1 MMKKLF
7 LVDAY
12 ALIFKYYYAFLGR
25 PMRNRAGM
33 NTSVV
38 FGFVK
43 FLRDIQKREHPDLLG
58 VAFDPKGGSFRRDIF
73 PAYKA
78 NRSETPEDIL
88 LSVPFVKRIL
98 EAMCIP
104 ILEVEGYEADDVIG
118 TLSQKG
124 VEAGYDVYMV
134 TPDKDYGQLVR
145 DNCRIYKQRG
155 AEGSIEIVGREAIRE
170 KYGIDDP
177 QLVRDILALWGDA
190 SDNIPGVPGIGE
202 KSACKLV
209 QEWGTVENILDNV
222 SKIKGKQGEKIA
234 GWADNLRLAKRL
246 TTICLDVPIPF
257 REEDLTVCDPH
268 IDQLRAIFAEL
279 DFKAFLNDLTNL
291 APAEAL
297 PEGPR
302 QEAQTQLAEMARA
315 KSAAA
320 RKAALAGQGDL
331 FGDPIAAMPAPQEV
345 PVAELQA
352 EAEAMQM
359 ATAQTTPHE
368 YTLVETPAQ
377 LGEVVAAVGKYPEFC
392 FDTETT
398 GFDIF
403 NDRIVG
409 LSLAVEPHKAWYIP
423 FKEENAEEYAQIVRP
438 LFEDGSI
445 AKIGQNIKFDL
456 MVLSRLGITIRGRM
470 YDTMILHYLLDPE
483 SRHNMNALS
492 ERYLNY
498 KPIEIETLIG
508 KGSKQLTM
516 DLVNVER
523 VKEYAAEDADVTLQ
537 LKQVLYPMVE
547 KIGLQHLYFEIEEP
561 MIAVLAD
568 IEMAGVRIDSEALA
582 VYAVEL
588 NRKMAELEATIR
600 AEAGEANLNINSARQ
615 LGEVLFGKMRIAEKP
630 KMTKTKQFCTDEE
643 YLQSF
648 ARKHRIVDLILEYRG
663 VKKLLSTYV
672 EALPQL
678 VNRSTGRIH
687 TSFNQAVTA
696 TGRLSSTNPNLQ
708 NIPVREEMGRLI
720 RKAFIPSDGEHL
732 LLSAD
737 YSQVELRL
745 MAHLSGDESLIAAF
759 EHGEDIHAATASKL
773 FGKTLDAVTPEE
785 RRRAK
790 TANFGIIYGI
800 SAFGL
805 SQRLEIPRKE
815 AKEIIDGY
823 FASYPKVKE
832 YMDRVVEK
840 AKEEGFVSTIFGRRR
855 YLNDITS
862 HNAVARGL
870 AERNAVNAPIQG
882 SAADIMKIAMI
893 NVHRRFAAEG
903 IRSKVILQV
912 HDELVVDML
921 RSEQERVRAIV
932 TECMESAAK
941 LKVRLIADAGVGEN
955 WLEAH

>member
-1 MMKKLF
+1 MKKLF

-25 PMRNRAGM
+25 PMRNREGM

-43 FLRDIQKREHPDLLG
+43 FLRDIQKRERPDLLG

-73 PAYKA
+73 PEYKA

-88 LSVPFVKRIL
+88 LSIPYVKRVL
-98 EAMCIP
+98 DAMCIP
-104 ILEVEGYEADDVIG
+104 ILEVAGYEADDVIG

-155 AEGSIEIVGREAIRE
+155 AEGSIEIVDREAIRE

-202 KSACKLV
+202 KIACKLV
-209 QEWGTVENILDNV
+209 REWGTVENILDNI

-268 IDQLRAIFAEL
+268 IDQLRGIFAEL
-279 DFKAFLNDLTNL
+279 DFKAFMNDLTNL
-291 APAEAL
+291 APAEPL

-320 RKAALAGQGDL
+320 KKAALAGQGNL
-331 FGDPIAAMPAPQEV
+331 FGDPVVPLPAAQEV

-352 EAEAMQM
+352 EAEAMQFR
-359 ATAQTTPHE
+359 TAQTTPHE
-368 YTLVETPAQ
+368 YTLVESAAQ
-377 LGEVVAAVGKYPEFC
+377 LREVVAAVGRYPEFC

-409 LSLAVEPHKAWYIP
+409 LSLAVEPFKAWYVP
-423 FKEENAEEYAQIVRP
+423 FLEKDTPEYAEIVRP
-438 LFEDGSI
+438 LFEDEKI

-456 MVLSRLGITIRGRM
+456 MVLRRLGITIRGRM

-483 SRHNMNALS
+483 SRHNMNALA
-492 ERYLNY
+492 EKYLNY

-537 LKQVLYPMVE
+537 LKQALYPMIE
-547 KIGLQHLYFEIEEP
+547 QIGLQHLYFEIEEP

-588 NRKMAELEATIR
+588 NRKLAELEAAIR
-600 AEAGEANLNINSARQ
+600 TEAGEPKLNINSARQ

-630 KMTKTKQFCTDEE
+630 KMTKTKQFCTDED

-708 NIPVREEMGRLI
+708 NIPVRDDMGRRI
-720 RKAFIPSDGEHL
+720 RKAFIPSDDDHL

-759 EHGEDIHAATASKL
+759 EHGEDIHVATAAKL
-773 FGKTLDAVTPEE
+773 FNKTLDEVTSEE

-823 FASYPKVKE
+823 FASYPGVKK
-832 YMDRVVEK
+832 YMDNVVEK

-855 YLNDITS
+855 YLNDIAS
-862 HNAVARGL
+862 HNAIARGL

-903 IRSKVILQV
+903 IRSRVILQV

-921 RSEQERVRAIV
+921 RSEQERVTAIV
-932 TECMESAAK
+932 TECMESAAQ
-941 LKVRLIADAGVGEN
+941 LKVRLIADAGVGGN

>member
-1 MMKKLF
+1 MKKLF

-25 PMRNRAGM
+25 PMRNREGM

-43 FLRDIQKREHPDLLG
+43 FLRDIQKRERPDLLG

-73 PAYKA
+73 PEYKA

-88 LSVPFVKRIL
+88 LSIPYVKRVL
-98 EAMCIP
+98 DAMCIP
-104 ILEVEGYEADDVIG
+104 ILEVAGYEADDVIG

-155 AEGSIEIVGREAIRE
+155 AEGSIEIVDREAIRE

-202 KSACKLV
+202 KIACKLV
-209 QEWGTVENILDNV
+209 REWGTVENILDNV

-268 IDQLRAIFAEL
+268 IDQLRGIFAEL
-279 DFKAFLNDLTNL
+279 DFKAFMNDLTNL
-291 APAEAL
+291 APAEPL
-297 PEGPR
+297 PESPR

-320 RKAALAGQGDL
+320 KKAALAGQGNL
-331 FGDPIAAMPAPQEV
+331 FGDPVVPLPAAQEV

-352 EAEAMQM
+352 EAEAMQFR
-359 ATAQTTPHE
+359 TAQTTPHE
-368 YTLVETPAQ
+368 YTLVETAAQ
-377 LGEVVAAVGKYPEFC
+377 LREVVAAVGRYPEFC

-409 LSLAVEPHKAWYIP
+409 LSLAVEPFKAWYVP
-423 FKEENAEEYAQIVRP
+423 FLEKDTPEYAEIVRP
-438 LFEDGSI
+438 LFEDEKI

-456 MVLSRLGITIRGRM
+456 MVLRRLGITIRGRM

-483 SRHNMNALS
+483 SRHNMNALA
-492 ERYLNY
+492 EKYLNY

-537 LKQVLYPMVE
+537 LKQALYPMIE
-547 KIGLQHLYFEIEEP
+547 QIGLQHLYFEIEEP

-588 NRKMAELEATIR
+588 NRKLAELEAAIR
-600 AEAGEANLNINSARQ
+600 TEAGEPNLNINSARQ

-630 KMTKTKQFCTDEE
+630 KMTKTKQFCTDED
-643 YLQSF
+643 YLQLF

-708 NIPVREEMGRLI
+708 NIPVRDDMGRRI
-720 RKAFIPSDGEHL
+720 RKAFIPSDDDHL

-759 EHGEDIHAATASKL
+759 EHGEDIHAATAAKL
-773 FGKTLDAVTPEE
+773 FNKTLDEVTSEE

-823 FASYPKVKE
+823 FASYPGVKK
-832 YMDRVVEK
+832 YMDNVVEK

-855 YLNDITS
+855 YLNDIAS
-862 HNAVARGL
+862 HNAIARGL

-903 IRSKVILQV
+903 IRSRVILQV

-921 RSEQERVRAIV
+921 RSEQERVTAIV
-932 TECMESAAK
+932 TECMESAAQ
-941 LKVRLIADAGVGEN
+941 LKVRLIADAGVGGN

>member
-1 MMKKLF
+1 MKKLF

-25 PMRNRAGM
+25 PMRNREGM

-43 FLRDIQKREHPDLLG
+43 FLRDIQKRERPDLLG

-73 PAYKA
+73 PEYKA

-88 LSVPFVKRIL
+88 LSIPYVKRVL
-98 EAMCIP
+98 DAMCIP
-104 ILEVEGYEADDVIG
+104 ILEVAGYEADDVIG

-155 AEGSIEIVGREAIRE
+155 AEGSIEIVDREAIRE

-202 KSACKLV
+202 KIACKLV
-209 QEWGTVENILDNV
+209 REWGTVENILDNV

-268 IDQLRAIFAEL
+268 IDQLRGIFAEL
-279 DFKAFLNDLTNL
+279 DFKAFMNDLTNL
-291 APAEAL
+291 APAEPL

-320 RKAALAGQGDL
+320 KKAALAGQGNL
-331 FGDPIAAMPAPQEV
+331 FGDPVVPLPAAQEV

-352 EAEAMQM
+352 EAEAMQFR
-359 ATAQTTPHE
+359 TAQTTPHE
-368 YTLVETPAQ
+368 YTLVETAAQ
-377 LGEVVAAVGKYPEFC
+377 LREVVAAVGKYAEFC

-409 LSLAVEPHKAWYIP
+409 LSFAVEPFKAWYVP
-423 FKEENAEEYAQIVRP
+423 FLEKDTPEYAEIVRP
-438 LFEDGSI
+438 LFEDEKI

-456 MVLSRLGITIRGRM
+456 MVLRRLGITIRGRM

-483 SRHNMNALS
+483 SRHNMNALA
-492 ERYLNY
+492 EKYLNY

-537 LKQVLYPMVE
+537 LKQALYPMIE
-547 KIGLQHLYFEIEEP
+547 QIGLQHLYFEIEEP

-588 NRKMAELEATIR
+588 NRKLAELEAAIR
-600 AEAGEANLNINSARQ
+600 TEAGEPKLNINSARQ

-630 KMTKTKQFCTDEE
+630 KMTKTKQFCTDED

-708 NIPVREEMGRLI
+708 NIPVRDDMGRRI
-720 RKAFIPSDGEHL
+720 RKAFIPSDDDHL

-759 EHGEDIHAATASKL
+759 EHGEDIHVATAAKL
-773 FGKTLDAVTPEE
+773 FNKTLDEVTSEE

-823 FASYPKVKE
+823 FASYPGVKK
-832 YMDRVVEK
+832 YMDNVVEK

-855 YLNDITS
+855 YLNDIAS
-862 HNAVARGL
+862 HNAIARGL

-893 NVHRRFAAEG
+893 NIHRRFAAEG
-903 IRSKVILQV
+903 IRSRVILQV

-921 RSEQERVRAIV
+921 RSEQERVTAIV
-932 TECMESAAK
+932 TECMESAAQ
-941 LKVRLIADAGVGEN
+941 LKVRLIADAGVGGN

>member
-1 MMKKLF
+1 MKLMVLDGNS
-7 LVDAY
+7 LV
-12 ALIFKYYYAFLGR
+12 
-25 PMRNRAGM
+25 NRAFFGIKLLTTKDGRYTNAIYGFQNILLNLLAAHKPDAVAIAWDERAPTFRHTAYDGYKATRHGM
-33 NTSVV
+33 PEELAQQMPVLKELLTDL
-38 FGFVK
+38 GFV
-43 FLRDIQKREHPDLLG
+43 Q
-58 VAFDPKGGSFRRDIF
+58 VS
-73 PAYKA
+73 KA
-78 NRSETPEDIL
+78 
-88 LSVPFVKRIL
+88 
-98 EAMCIP
+98 
-104 ILEVEGYEADDVIG
+104 GWEADDILG
-118 TLSQKG
+118 TLAAAC
-124 VEAGYDVYMV
+124 EAAGGTTLLATGDR
-134 TPDKDYGQLVR
+134 DSLQLV
-145 DNCRIYKQRG
+145 DDATTVLLATNKETIPMDP
-155 AEGSIEIVGREAIRE
+155 AAIRE

-190 SDNIPGVPGIGE
+190 ADNIPGGPGIGE
-202 KSACKLV
+202 KIACKLV
-209 QEWGTVENILDNV
+209 REWGTVENILDNV

-268 IDQLRAIFAEL
+268 IDQLRGIFAEL
-279 DFKAFLNDLTNL
+279 DFKAFMNDLTNL
-291 APAEAL
+291 APAEPL

-320 RKAALAGQGDL
+320 KKAALAGQGNL
-331 FGDPIAAMPAPQEV
+331 FGDPVVPLPAAQEV

-352 EAEAMQM
+352 EAEAMQFR
-359 ATAQTTPHE
+359 TAQTTPHE
-368 YTLVETPAQ
+368 YTLVESAAQ
-377 LGEVVAAVGKYPEFC
+377 LREVVAAVGRYPEFC

-409 LSLAVEPHKAWYIP
+409 LSLAVEPFKAWYVP
-423 FKEENAEEYAQIVRP
+423 FLEKDTPEYAEIVRP
-438 LFEDGSI
+438 LFEDEKI

-456 MVLSRLGITIRGRM
+456 MVLRRLGITIRGRM

-483 SRHNMNALS
+483 SRHNMNALA
-492 ERYLNY
+492 EKYLNY

-537 LKQVLYPMVE
+537 LKQALYPMIE
-547 KIGLQHLYFEIEEP
+547 QIGLQHLYFEIEEP
-561 MIAVLAD
+561 MLAVLAD

-588 NRKMAELEATIR
+588 NRKLAELEAAIR
-600 AEAGEANLNINSARQ
+600 TEAGEPNLNINSARQ

-630 KMTKTKQFCTDEE
+630 KMTKTKQFCTDED
-643 YLQSF
+643 YLQTF

-672 EALPQL
+672 AALPQL

-708 NIPVREEMGRLI
+708 NIPVRDDMGRRI
-720 RKAFIPSDGEHL
+720 RKAFIPSDDDHL

-759 EHGEDIHAATASKL
+759 EHGEDIHAATAAKL
-773 FGKTLDAVTPEE
+773 FNKTLDEVTSEE
-785 RRRAK
+785 RRRAT

-815 AKEIIDGY
+815 AKDIIDGY
-823 FASYPKVKE
+823 FESYPKVKE
-832 YMDRVVEK
+832 YMDDVVAK

-855 YLNDITS
+855 YLNDISS

-921 RSEQERVRAIV
+921 RSEQERVAAIV
-932 TECMESAAK
+932 TECMESAAA
-941 LKVRLIADAGVGEN
+941 LKVRLVVDYGVGDN

>member
-1 MMKKLF
+1 MKKLF

-25 PMRNRAGM
+25 PMRNREGM

-43 FLRDIQKREHPDLLG
+43 FLRDIQKRERPDLLG

-73 PAYKA
+73 PEYKA

-88 LSVPFVKRIL
+88 LSIPYVKRVL
-98 EAMCIP
+98 DAMCIP
-104 ILEVEGYEADDVIG
+104 ILEVAGYEADDVIG

-155 AEGSIEIVGREAIRE
+155 AEGSIEIVDREAIRE

-202 KSACKLV
+202 KIACKLV
-209 QEWGTVENILDNV
+209 REWGTVENILDNV

-268 IDQLRAIFAEL
+268 IDQLRGIFAEL
-279 DFKAFLNDLTNL
+279 DFKAFMNDLTNL
-291 APAEAL
+291 APAEPL

-320 RKAALAGQGDL
+320 KKAALAGQGNL
-331 FGDPIAAMPAPQEV
+331 FGDPVVPLPAAQEV

-352 EAEAMQM
+352 EAEAMQFR
-359 ATAQTTPHE
+359 TAQTTPHE
-368 YTLVETPAQ
+368 YTLVETAAQ
-377 LGEVVAAVGKYPEFC
+377 LREVVAAVGRYPEFC

-409 LSLAVEPHKAWYIP
+409 LSLAVEPFKAWYVP
-423 FKEENAEEYAQIVRP
+423 FLEKDTPEYAEIVRP
-438 LFEDGSI
+438 LFEDEKI

-456 MVLSRLGITIRGRM
+456 MVLRRLGITIRGRM

-483 SRHNMNALS
+483 SRHNMNALA
-492 ERYLNY
+492 EKYLNY

-537 LKQVLYPMVE
+537 LKQALYPMIE
-547 KIGLQHLYFEIEEP
+547 QIGLQHLYFEIEEP

-588 NRKMAELEATIR
+588 NRKLAELEAAIR
-600 AEAGEANLNINSARQ
+600 TEAGEPNLNINSARQ

-630 KMTKTKQFCTDEE
+630 KMTKTKQFCTDED
-643 YLQSF
+643 YLQLF

-708 NIPVREEMGRLI
+708 NIPVRDDMGRRI
-720 RKAFIPSDGEHL
+720 RKAFIPSDDDHL

-759 EHGEDIHAATASKL
+759 EHGEDIHAATAAKL
-773 FGKTLDAVTPEE
+773 FNKTLDEVTSEE

-805 SQRLEIPRKE
+805 SQRLEIQRKE

-823 FASYPKVKE
+823 FASYPGVKK
-832 YMDRVVEK
+832 YMDNVVEK

-855 YLNDITS
+855 YLNDIAS
-862 HNAVARGL
+862 HNAIARGL

-903 IRSKVILQV
+903 IRSRVILQV

-921 RSEQERVRAIV
+921 RSEQERVTAIV
-932 TECMESAAK
+932 TECMESAAQ
-941 LKVRLIADAGVGEN
+941 LKVRLIADAGMGGN

>member
-1 MMKKLF
+1 M
-7 LVDAY
+7 
-12 ALIFKYYYAFLGR
+12 
-25 PMRNRAGM
+25 
-33 NTSVV
+33 
-38 FGFVK
+38 
-43 FLRDIQKREHPDLLG
+43 
-58 VAFDPKGGSFRRDIF
+58 
-73 PAYKA
+73 
-78 NRSETPEDIL
+78 
-88 LSVPFVKRIL
+88 
-98 EAMCIP
+98 
-104 ILEVEGYEADDVIG
+104 
-118 TLSQKG
+118 
-124 VEAGYDVYMV
+124 
-134 TPDKDYGQLVR
+134 
-145 DNCRIYKQRG
+145 
-155 AEGSIEIVGREAIRE
+155 
-170 KYGIDDP
+170 
-177 QLVRDILALWGDA
+177 
-190 SDNIPGVPGIGE
+190 
-202 KSACKLV
+202 
-209 QEWGTVENILDNV
+209 
-222 SKIKGKQGEKIA
+222 
-234 GWADNLRLAKRL
+234 
-246 TTICLDVPIPF
+246 
-257 REEDLTVCDPH
+257 
-268 IDQLRAIFAEL
+268 
-279 DFKAFLNDLTNL
+279 NDLTNL
-291 APAEAL
+291 APAEPL

-320 RKAALAGQGDL
+320 KKAALAGQGNL
-331 FGDPIAAMPAPQEV
+331 FGDPVVPLPAAQEV

-352 EAEAMQM
+352 EAEAIQFR
-359 ATAQTTPHE
+359 TAQTTPHE
-368 YTLVETPAQ
+368 YTLVETAAQ
-377 LGEVVAAVGKYPEFC
+377 LREVVAAVGRYPEFC

-409 LSLAVEPHKAWYIP
+409 LSLAVEPFKAWYVP
-423 FKEENAEEYAQIVRP
+423 FLEKDTPEYAEIVRP
-438 LFEDGSI
+438 LFEDEKI

-456 MVLSRLGITIRGRM
+456 MVLRRLGITIRGRM

-483 SRHNMNALS
+483 SRHNMNALA
-492 ERYLNY
+492 EKYLNY

-537 LKQVLYPMVE
+537 LKQALYPMIE
-547 KIGLQHLYFEIEEP
+547 QIGLQHLYFEIEEP

-588 NRKMAELEATIR
+588 NRKLAELEAAIR
-600 AEAGEANLNINSARQ
+600 TEAGEPNLNINSARQ

-630 KMTKTKQFCTDEE
+630 KMTKTKQFCTDED

-708 NIPVREEMGRLI
+708 NIPVRDDMGRRI
-720 RKAFIPSDGEHL
+720 RKAFIPSDDDHL

-759 EHGEDIHAATASKL
+759 EHGEDIHAATAAKL
-773 FGKTLDAVTPEE
+773 FNKTLDEVTSEE

-823 FASYPKVKE
+823 FASYPGVKK
-832 YMDRVVEK
+832 YMDNVVEK

-855 YLNDITS
+855 YLNDIAS
-862 HNAVARGL
+862 HNAIARGL

-903 IRSKVILQV
+903 IRSRVILQV

-921 RSEQERVRAIV
+921 RSEQERVTAIV
-932 TECMESAAK
+932 TECMESAAQ
-941 LKVRLIADAGVGEN
+941 LKVRLIADAGVGGN